1 LVFRENGSVEA
12 VAAAGGEGERWESM
26 LQSRQA
32 ERERER
38 EGGGEGE
45 EEEEEEEE
53 RRGNRDAYAESRQ
66 VTALHGV

>member
-38 EGGGEGE
+38 GGERE
-45 EEEEEEEE
+45 RRRRRR